1 MVVDNLA
8 NVMVDIGC
16 GSIVQLADIPVIHLG
31 SPAIVTSVYK
41 TYMMLVQNLG
51 LRLKSIVI

>member
-16 GSIVQLADIPVIHLG
+16 SSIVQLADIPAIHLG

-51 LRLKSIVI
+51 